1 MYAFSSK
8 GDLTEIEYEYE
19 GFMSDNQRLND
30 VGNIISKLKMAFL
43 SNKMTYNDNGF
54 AVILDNGI
62 IAEDI
67 VIFTK
72 TPLPSNSELV
82 KEAYRAKTVKDYI
95 FPSREHGKMY
105 PSIFSMETRNKTTWW
120 LMHIYIIHIE
130 HNLADLQIINAKL
143 TRYGYFHE
151 LIREIKSIDNEGA
164 RTFYTINDNISDN
177 DFLNGA
183 VKITQNIDFK
193 VFLVNSLNDILK
205 DRLRGIYRNSNR
217 ATDMYNKILLFS
229 NVSNMYGIYNDIK
242 RFIKYNKD
250 VSKK

>member
-72 TPLPSNSELV
+72 CSVFFIVLENVARECEYIMELG
-82 KEAYRAKTVKDYI
+82 A
-95 FPSREHGKMY
+95 
-105 PSIFSMETRNKTTWW
+105 
-120 LMHIYIIHIE
+120 
-130 HNLADLQIINAKL
+130 
-143 TRYGYFHE
+143 
-151 LIREIKSIDNEGA
+151 IREE
-164 RTFYTINDNISDN
+164 
-177 DFLNGA
+177 
-183 VKITQNIDFK
+183 
-193 VFLVNSLNDILK
+193 
-205 DRLRGIYRNSNR
+205 
-217 ATDMYNKILLFS
+217 
-229 NVSNMYGIYNDIK
+229 VSP
-242 RFIKYNKD
+242 F
-250 VSKK
+250 